1 MSESASNQEE
11 FLALVVDDER
21 RIRQA
26 LTDVIEDEGW
36 TVVGADEGLEAL
48 HIFARQDPDL
58 VLLDV
63 WMPGLDG
70 IETLQRM
77 KKLKPNIPVVIMSG
91 HGTLDTAVRATSL
104 GAFDYLE
111 KPLSIDKI
119 YRLLDYARRRRN
131 RS

>member
-1 MSESASNQEE
+1 MSEMASNHEG
-11 FLALVVDDER
+11 FLALVVDDEK

-36 TVVGADEGLEAL
+36 TVLGADEGQAAL

-70 IETLQRM
+70 IETMLRM
-77 KKLKPNIPVVIMSG
+77 KQLKPNIPVVIMSG
-91 HGTLDTAVRATSL
+91 HGTLDTADRAT
-104 GAFDYLE
+104 
-111 KPLSIDKI
+111 
-119 YRLLDYARRRRN
+119 
-131 RS
+131 